1 MKEKTLKLIDSKLNL
16 LEGFVKEGNKD
27 KCIEVYNS
35 IPSTGWRYFIDEIIN
50 RGLGKVEGPYLEFN
64 FE

>member
-1 MKEKTLKLIDSKLNL
+1 
-16 LEGFVKEGNKD
+16 VKEGNKD

-50 RGLGKVEGPYLEFN
+50 RGLGKVEGPYLKFN